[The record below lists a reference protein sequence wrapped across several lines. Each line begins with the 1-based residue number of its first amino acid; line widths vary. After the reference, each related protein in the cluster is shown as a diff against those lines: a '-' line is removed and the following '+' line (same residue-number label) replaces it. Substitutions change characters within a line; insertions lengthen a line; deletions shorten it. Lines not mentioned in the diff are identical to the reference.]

1 MAALIRSIQQYAP
14 SFEYEIIAVD
24 NASHDFD
31 ERSFRA
37 DFPDVKLIAN
47 TENLGYAKGNNQA
60 FEIASG
66 DFVLLMNPDTRV
78 TEGAISALVEFMESH
93 TDACAAG
100 AKLLRPDGKIDKSV
114 RGFPYPGAIA
124 WEFMGFSR
132 LFPRSKKFGAYR
144 MTYFDYNEIAE
155 VDQPM
160 GSCLILSGIALKE
173 IGPFD
178 ERFPIFF
185 NEVDWL
191 YRAKQAGYKTYFLPQ
206 AVVIHEG
213 AASTKQVKRRRMV
226 NESHDSL
233 IRFYE
238 KHFKGRI
245 AAPLYYFTI
254 VCITLGR
261 YLRG

>member
-1 MAALIRSIQQYAP
+1 MAALIHSIQQFAP
-14 SFEYEIIAVD
+14 SFDYEIIAVD
-24 NASHDFD
+24 NASDDFD

-47 TENLGYAKGNNQA
+47 TDNLGYAKGNNQA

-78 TEGAISALVEFMESH
+78 TEGAISALVEFMELH

-114 RGFPYPGAIA
+114 RGFPYPAAIA
-124 WEFMGFSR
+124 WEFMGLSK
-132 LFPRSKKFGAYR
+132 LFPHSRKFGAYR
-144 MTYFDYNEIAE
+144 MTYFEYNEIAE

-160 GSCLILSGIALKE
+160 GSCLILSGKTLKE

-191 YRAKQAGYKTYFLPQ
+191 FRAKQAGYKTYFLPQ

-233 IRFYE
+233 IRFYK
-238 KHFKGRI
+238 KHYKGRV